1 MILSC
6 FAMILSLIYSLFLYN
21 KLIFGNINYTFI
33 KFYTDVTRLEF
44 MYLFLLAFIIILI
57 GIFPNI
63 FGYFLLRYN
72 FII

>member
-21 KLIFGNINYTFI
+21 KIIFGNINYIFI

-44 MYLFLLAFIIILI
+44 MYLFLLAFIIVLI